1 MTRRSEGPTYRV
13 PSSWQRLEYLV
24 GRLGRGRLQNATLR
38 YRGLDL
44 QQELRRT
51 FAHSSAKKSATSI
64 RRARYLLLYSITL
77 QIPFEDGV
85 RTMSCKRAPDSLNS
99 VEELKKCWTS
109 TSSPSL
115 NANKMKSPTEPK
127 PAASKLDSLREHELF
142 RYFQPP
148 TENVTANA
156 ASSPDTTLTA
166 LAQLCALRLNA
177 KRAMISVLDRE
188 KQYFIAES
196 TKTLNLL
203 DNEKFEAEGDE
214 LWFGCGVVDKAG
226 RLCEKTVELPP
237 IQGRT
242 SCFTV
247 TDLSKDEAFNQLPF
261 VTGPPYFKYY
271 AGTVS
276 TPHTLKRITQI
287 LTE

>member
-1 MTRRSEGPTYRV
+1 M
-13 PSSWQRLEYLV
+13 
-24 GRLGRGRLQNATLR
+24 NI
-38 YRGLDL
+38 D
-44 QQELRRT
+44 
-51 FAHSSAKKSATSI
+51 
-64 RRARYLLLYSITL
+64 
-77 QIPFEDGV
+77 
-85 RTMSCKRAPDSLNS
+85 
-99 VEELKKCWTS
+99 
-109 TSSPSL
+109 
-115 NANKMKSPTEPK
+115 KMKPPAEPK
-127 PAASKLDSLREHELF
+127 TAPSKLDSLREHELF

-148 TENVTANA
+148 TENVTAHA

-203 DNEKFEAEGDE
+203 DNEKYEAEGDE

-242 SCFTV
+242 PCFTV
-247 TDLSKDEAFNQLPF
+247 TDLSKDETFNQLPF
-261 VTGPPYFKYY
+261 VAGPPNFRYY

-276 TPHTLKRITQI
+276 TPHALKRVIQVSI
-287 LTE
+287 E

>member
-1 MTRRSEGPTYRV
+1 
-13 PSSWQRLEYLV
+13 
-24 GRLGRGRLQNATLR
+24 
-38 YRGLDL
+38 
-44 QQELRRT
+44 
-51 FAHSSAKKSATSI
+51 
-64 RRARYLLLYSITL
+64 
-77 QIPFEDGV
+77 
-85 RTMSCKRAPDSLNS
+85 
-99 VEELKKCWTS
+99 
-109 TSSPSL
+109 
-115 NANKMKSPTEPK
+115 MKPPPEPNT
-127 PAASKLDSLREHELF
+127 ASSKLDSLREHELF

-148 TENVTANA
+148 TENVIANA
-156 ASSPDTTLTA
+156 ASSPDTALTA

-242 SCFTV
+242 PCFTV

-276 TPHTLKRITQI
+276 TPHAL
-287 LTE
+287 E

>member
-1 MTRRSEGPTYRV
+1 MSC
-13 PSSWQRLEYLV
+13 
-24 GRLGRGRLQNATLR
+24 
-38 YRGLDL
+38 
-44 QQELRRT
+44 
-51 FAHSSAKKSATSI
+51 
-64 RRARYLLLYSITL
+64 RRA
-77 QIPFEDGV
+77 PN
-85 RTMSCKRAPDSLNS
+85 SLNS
-99 VEELKKCWTS
+99 VEELKKCWTNS
-109 TSSPSL
+109 TVASSPPL
-115 NANKMKSPTEPK
+115 NIDRMKPPAEPNTA
-127 PAASKLDSLREHELF
+127 PSKLDSLREHELF

-242 SCFTV
+242 ACFTV
-247 TDLSKDEAFNQLPF
+247 TDLTKDEAFSQLPF
-261 VTGPPYFKYY
+261 VAGPPYFKYY

-276 TPHTLKRITQI
+276 TSHLFKRVTQI
-287 LTE
+287 LIK